1 MNTQQILKDKA
12 YQYSLKPAIIF
23 QEQEIT
29 FSKLNEN
36 VLRLANALKSLGVG
50 KSDKIAIYLPNG
62 PEYVY
67 SYLAIFCL
75 GAVGVPLDY
84 VLKEDELIS
93 CLQHSDTKLLIGKDN
108 NEVSLLKLQKSV
120 SSLQKIVVCGEGSSE
135 ALSFQELINK
145 NTTDFP
151 AVKVDDRDPALI
163 MYTSGSTGKPKGIL
177 LNYKHLEGSPRAME
191 YFVDL
196 SDKDIKLS
204 ALPLSHIA
212 GLIYIQN
219 CIMFGIT
226 LVIMERF
233 NPFEFLGNVSRYNV
247 TCFHIVPAMYTAIL
261 TLKQIEKFD
270 LSSLRWVVVFGA
282 PSSPDILKR
291 FQQYCPNA
299 QLLNGWG
306 MTETCPPN
314 TVTPLC
320 RERRSAFPT
329 PNKITSVGKPAPTCE
344 IKIFDENDHE
354 VTQGEIGEI
363 VIRGWVVMDGYF
375 KDSETTAELK
385 KNGWFHTGDLGRF
398 DNEGFLYIVGR
409 KKEMI
414 KVGGQI
420 VYAPEV
426 EAAFY
431 KNDAVSEVAVIGVS
445 DRLRGEVVK
454 AFVVLKESGS
464 VSPEDLR
471 YFAREHLAHFKV
483 PQTIELRETLPKNR
497 TGKIDK
503 ETLKQE
509 VAA

>member
-1 MNTQQILKDKA
+1 MNTVQLLKDKA
-12 YQYSLKPAIIF
+12 SRYSQKPAIIF
-23 QEQEIT
+23 QEREIP
-29 FSKLNEN
+29 FPELEEN
-36 VLRLANALKSLGVG
+36 VLKLANALRALGVE
-50 KSDKIAIYLPNG
+50 KSDKVAIYLPNG

-84 VLKEDELIS
+84 MLKEDELTA
-93 CLQHSDTKLLIGKDN
+93 CLLHSEAKALIGKDN
-108 NEVSLLKLQKSV
+108 NEVPLLRLQKGV
-120 SSLQKIVVCGEGSSE
+120 SSLKYIVQCGETGEGTVSYQE
-135 ALSFQELINK
+135 IVRKAQTVFQEISII
-145 NTTDFP
+145 
-151 AVKVDDRDPALI
+151 DRDPALI
-163 MYTSGSTGKPKGIL
+163 MYTSGTTGQPKGIL

-191 YFVDL
+191 HFVDL
-196 SDKDIKLS
+196 SDKDTKLS

-233 NPFEFLGNVSRYNV
+233 NPFEFLGNVSRYKV

-270 LSSLRWVVVFGA
+270 LTSLRWVVVFGA
-282 PSSPDILKR
+282 PSSPEILKR

-314 TVTPLC
+314 TVTPFG
-320 RERRSAFPT
+320 SK
-329 PNKITSVGKPAPTCE
+329 KIESVGKPSTVCE
-344 IKIFDENDHE
+344 IKIFDEQDHE
-354 VTQGEIGEI
+354 VNPGEIGEI
-363 VIRGWVVMDGYF
+363 AIRGWVVMEGYY
-375 KDSETTAELK
+375 KDPQTTAELK

-398 DNEGFLYIVGR
+398 DNEGFLYIAGR

-431 KNDAVSEVAVIGVS
+431 KNEAVSEVAVIGVS

-454 AFVVLKESGS
+454 AFVVLKENAQITSD
-464 VSPEDLR
+464 DLK
-471 YFAREHLAHFKV
+471 YFAKEHLAHFKV
-483 PQTIELRETLPKNR
+483 PHTIELREALPKNR

-503 ETLKQE
+503 ELLKNERISPQD
-509 VAA
+509 